1 MSFIDKLK
9 DKVPFLQN
17 FDNKSIIFAGVV
29 ILLLLVM
36 LIVNIASSG
45 KKEEQAG
52 PRDKSELLQKQMGED
67 RDVLD
72 IEDNLSVREEVA
84 KKDRQASFAEELFS
98 ESLLPTGEN
107 EKEPEREMTEEE
119 KRRRA
124 DAFFGI
130 DNVYNDNQPTETARK
145 EKKEKPS
152 SGRDE
157 IVRNSRQYS
166 TSSSSRRSD
175 EERIAER
182 RRRLIEMGYDP
193 DTGMPLGQK
202 TAPEAVTAPEAQ
214 PQPQAPADSVTD
226 ESPAPEIARAAN
238 IRRSGSVSSLDDDF
252 GTVSGVSSL
261 DSDNPYIRE
270 TENHPFSVMFS
281 TSEKVSSGGRITLRL
296 LEDMMLDGVRIPENS
311 PLSAI
316 VSVSGNR
323 LKLKVAALKV
333 NDKIY
338 SLDMTAYDTDG
349 IEGLYCAQ
357 SVTNRSLKRSG
368 DEGISIARSLL
379 GAGVAGTAGTIVN
392 SGATIIQ
399 NSATGR
405 TTISVTAGYKF
416 YLMKKIKK

>member
-1 MSFIDKLK
+1 MDKLK
-9 DKVPFLQN
+9 SKVPFLQN
-17 FDNKSIIFAGVV
+17 FDNKSIIFMGAVV
-29 ILLLLVM
+29 LLLLVM
-36 LIVNIASSG
+36 LIVNIARSG
-45 KKEEQAG
+45 GKEEKAG
-52 PRDKSELLQKQMGED
+52 PKEKSELLEKPMGED
-67 RDVLD
+67 RDVLGV
-72 IEDNLSVREEVA
+72 EDNLSVREQVA
-84 KKDRQASFAEELFS
+84 KKNRQASFAEELFS
-98 ESLLPTGEN
+98 DSLLPSGET
-107 EKEPEREMTEEE
+107 EKEPEKPLTEDE

-130 DNVYNDNQPTETARK
+130 DNVYNDEQPAQTTRK
-145 EKKEKPS
+145 EKKEKS
-152 SGRDE
+152 SGGRDE
-157 IVRNSRQYS
+157 IIRNSQQHTS
-166 TSSSSRRSD
+166 SSSSSRRSD

-202 TAPEAVTAPEAQ
+202 TEPEAVTAPEAQ
-214 PQPQAPADSVTD
+214 PQPQEAPADSVAD

-261 DSDNPYIRE
+261 DGDNPYIKE

-281 TSEKVSSGGRITLRL
+281 ASEKVSSGGRITLRL
-296 LEDMMLDGVRIPENS
+296 LEDMMIDGVRIPENS

-357 SVTNRSLKRSG
+357 SETNKSLKRSG
-368 DEGISIARSLL
+368 DEGISITRSLL